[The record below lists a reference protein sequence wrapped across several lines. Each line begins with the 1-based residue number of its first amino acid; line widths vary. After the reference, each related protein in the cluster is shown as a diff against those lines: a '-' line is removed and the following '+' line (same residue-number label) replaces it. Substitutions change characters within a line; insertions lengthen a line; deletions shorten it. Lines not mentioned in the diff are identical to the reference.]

1 MAERPNNL
9 FAVSS
14 GRPRVPPGELNFNNH
29 NMRHPPSSLSSTSSG
44 STSSASS
51 FSSHNMSLRFGSP
64 ATGANIVNPP
74 LPMGMPDRTRE
85 RIQQQACG
93 KLQLGPGSQNI
104 YQFTSDDMEDLG
116 EIGRGAFGAVNKMI
130 FKKIDMVMAVKRIRS
145 TVDEKAQKQLLMD
158 LEVVMKS
165 NECNFIVQFY
175 GALFKEGDCWICM
188 ELMDTSLDKFYKYI
202 YERKQQRIPESILA
216 KITVATVHALNYLK
230 EKLKI
235 IHRDVK
241 PSNILLHKRGDIKLC
256 DFGISG
262 QLVDSIAKTKDAG
275 CRPYMAPERIDP
287 ERAKGYDVRSDV
299 WSLGITLMEVA
310 TGTFPYRKWDSVFEQ
325 LCQVVQGDPPRL
337 QPSYNGM
344 EFSIEFV
351 DFVNTCLIK
360 NESERPKYSRLLQMP
375 FIIRGEHSHTDV
387 AAYVTDILESME
399 NDGITQFTMNQPA
412 ES

>member
-1 MAERPNNL
+1 MAERPKNL
-9 FAVSS
+9 FAGGSC
-14 GRPRVPPGELNFNNH
+14 RPRMPPNELNFSTFS
-29 NMRHPPSSLSSTSSG
+29 MRHPPSSLSSTSSG
-44 STSSASS
+44 SASSTSSI
-51 FSSHNMSLRFGSP
+51 LV
-64 ATGANIVNPP
+64 GA
-74 LPMGMPDRTRE
+74 LPIMPTDRTRE
-85 RIQQQACG
+85 RIKQQACG
-93 KLQLGPGSQNI
+93 KLQLGSSPQDV
-104 YQFTSDDMEDLG
+104 YQFTSDDLEDLG

-130 FKKIDMVMAVKRIRS
+130 FKKIDKVMAVKRIRA
-145 TVDEKAQKQLLMD
+145 TVDEKEQKQLLMD

-165 NECNFIVQFY
+165 NDCNYIVQFY

-202 YERKQQRIPESILA
+202 FERKNQRVPESILA

-310 TGTFPYRKWDSVFEQ
+310 TGNFPYRKWDSVFEQ

-337 QPSYNGM
+337 QQGQ
-344 EFSIEFV
+344 EFSTEFV
-351 DFVNTCLIK
+351 EFVNTCLIK
-360 NESERPKYSRLLQMP
+360 NESERPKYDRLLEMP
-375 FIIRGEHSHTDV
+375 FILRGERSHTDV
-387 AAYVTDILESME
+387 AAYVTDILEAME
-399 NDGITQFTMNQPA
+399 NDGITQFTTNQPA

>member
-1 MAERPNNL
+1 MTERPKNL
-9 FAVSS
+9 FA
-14 GRPRVPPGELNFNNH
+14 GRPRAPPNELSLNPLVQ
-29 NMRHPPSSLSSTSSG
+29 RHPPSSLSSTSSG
-44 STSSASS
+44 SASSTSSMA
-51 FSSHNMSLRFGSP
+51 LP
-64 ATGANIVNPP
+64 ANVPTE
-74 LPMGMPDRTRE
+74 RTRE
-85 RIQQQACG
+85 RIRQQACG
-93 KLQLGPGSQNI
+93 KLQVGPNANDV
-104 YQFTSDDMEDLG
+104 YQFTSEDLEDLG
-116 EIGRGAFGAVNKMI
+116 EIGRGAFGAVNKMV
-130 FKKIDMVMAVKRIRS
+130 FKKNDMVMAVKRIRS
-145 TVDEKAQKQLLMD
+145 TVDEKEQKQLLMD

-165 NECNFIVQFY
+165 NDCNFIVQFY

-202 YERKQQRIPESILA
+202 FEHKNQRIPESILA

-337 QPSYNGM
+337 YQGQ
-344 EFSIEFV
+344 EFSTEFV
-351 DFVNTCLIK
+351 EFVNTCLIK
-360 NESERPKYSRLLQMP
+360 NESERPKYDRLLQMP
-375 FIIRGEHSHTDV
+375 FILRGERSNTDV
-387 AAYVTDILESME
+387 AAYVTDILEAME
-399 NDGITQFTMNQPA
+399 NDGITQFTTNQPA

>member
-1 MAERPNNL
+1 MAERQNSL
-9 FAVSS
+9 S
-14 GRPRVPPGELNFNNH
+14 GARPRNAPGELSLNNLH
-29 NMRHPPSSLSSTSSG
+29 IRTQQPERKKQLTLSLG
-44 STSSASS
+44 D
-51 FSSHNMSLRFGSP
+51 GP
-64 ATGANIVNPP
+64 AFPAP
-74 LPMGMPDRTRE
+74 LPDVTRE
-85 RIQQQACG
+85 RIRIQASG
-93 KLQLGPGSQNI
+93 KLQFGQQV
-104 YQFTSDDMEDLG
+104 YHFTSDDMEDLG
-116 EIGRGAFGAVNKMI
+116 EIGRGGFGAVNKMI
-130 FKKIDMVMAVKRIRS
+130 FKKTDFVMAVKRIRS
-145 TVDEKAQKQLLMD
+145 TVDEKEQKQLLMD

-165 NECNFIVQFY
+165 NDCPFIVQFF

-202 YERKQQRIPESILA
+202 YERKCQRIPESILA
-216 KITVATVHALNYLK
+216 KITVATVYALNYLK

-287 ERAKGYDVRSDV
+287 ERARGYDVRSDV

-310 TGTFPYRKWDSVFEQ
+310 TGNFPYRRWDSVFEQ
-325 LCQVVQGDPPRL
+325 LCQVVQGDPPQL
-337 QPSYNGM
+337 QPSFNGM
-344 EFSIEFV
+344 EFSTEFV

-375 FIIRGEHSHTDV
+375 FIQRGERSHTDV

-399 NDGITQFTMNQPA
+399 QDGITEFTTNQQA

>member
-1 MAERPNNL
+1 MERPKNL
-9 FAVSS
+9 FA
-14 GRPRVPPGELNFNNH
+14 GRPRAPPNELNINPLVQ
-29 NMRHPPSSLSSTSSG
+29 RQPPSLSSTSSG
-44 STSSASS
+44 SASSTSASS
-51 FSSHNMSLRFGSP
+51 MVV
-64 ATGANIVNPP
+64 GA
-74 LPMGMPDRTRE
+74 LPVSMPTERTRE
-85 RIQQQACG
+85 RIRQQACG
-93 KLQLGPGSQNI
+93 KLQVGPNANDV
-104 YQFTSDDMEDLG
+104 YQFTSEDLEDLG
-116 EIGRGAFGAVNKMI
+116 EIGRGAFGAVNKMV
-130 FKKIDMVMAVKRIRS
+130 FKKNDMVMAVKRIRS
-145 TVDEKAQKQLLMD
+145 TVDEKEQRQLLMD

-165 NECNFIVQFY
+165 NDCNYIVQFY

-202 YERKQQRIPESILA
+202 FEHKHQRIPESILA

-287 ERAKGYDVRSDV
+287 ERARGYDVRSDV

-337 QPSYNGM
+337 YPGQ
-344 EFSIEFV
+344 EFSTEFV
-351 DFVNTCLIK
+351 EFVNTCLIK
-360 NESERPKYSRLLQMP
+360 NESERPKYDRLLQMP
-375 FIIRGEHSHTDV
+375 FILRGERSNTDV
-387 AAYVTDILESME
+387 AAYVTDILEAME
-399 NDGITQFTMNQPA
+399 SDGITQFTTNQPA